1 MDAEEKR
8 ARQLADLLDGMQ
20 PEADASPEEHELL
33 ALRGRAQALQATAN
47 ERTELKERL
56 PRVRAA
62 RGGKIAW
69 RPVIAGAAAVVV
81 LVLAALG
88 LNWLISGRGELPPV
102 AQVNEPVPTAIPWP
116 EESLPEA
123 QTTGEPAFHL
133 PGAALWQGAK
143 LSPEVCKGRAMD
155 DDPEVYERL
164 GIGNLN
170 GNLLGGGQIQSGD
183 FTFDYWL
190 VCDFQLENS
199 SRYLASEI
207 SGLGMAL
214 KWTYNGAGQTGPI
227 VVYAGVAPYIS
238 ETSFSQSA
246 SSGES
251 GMDLRGIELPGNVLP
266 DWNAQDA
273 RLRYVVKTE
282 LPDGTMAGAA
292 LEFTL
297 MRGEDGFT
305 PAEIALV
312 PLNEAELAGPTAS
325 EVNDPPFALLDVDA
339 EYPQLAG
346 AHALLAAREA
356 ELMAGGGWIH
366 RISQGS
372 TEQSGEP
379 IESVWESWTQVDE
392 QGRIRAEVTQTRL
405 NGRLVAQ
412 TVAKDGRSSMTP
424 WTYRINQGLTKYT
437 VDQGLW
443 DQLVDA
449 TRFGQPADESR
460 ETVDGR
466 EVIWF
471 TFRDELLN
479 GPIYRES
486 SGGLVYGGAT
496 RVGIDAQSGATLFR
510 ETQEFDENGAAVSGN
525 RETII
530 EERIDAP
537 PVEVLTLLESE
548 PMELITVSSLLGRRQ
563 WELIADGGWIYSRI
577 VESTGYTASGRAVP
591 DETYDGWWLVD
602 AQGRIL
608 ASITGMV
615 AADGSLAPIF
625 IQQDGMELDVMTGE
639 RSVVT
644 PGTYSMGLDTM
655 YALLEFQAAGAAM
668 EQHEETV
675 DGRAALVVTVRE
687 TLDPARDL
695 EGSDFVAIAY
705 IHRYVIDMETGQLLL
720 REALYEAG
728 DGSRLLHWAT
738 RVTAEE
744 RVEAPPEDV
753 MAQFEQPYPAL
764 P

>member
-1 MDAEEKR
+1 MDGEREKARRLAE
-8 ARQLADLLDGMQ
+8 LLDGTR
-20 PEADASPEEHELL
+20 PEAEASAEERGLL
-33 ALRGRAQALQATAN
+33 ALRGRAQALRAAASEQAA
-47 ERTELKERL
+47 LKERL
-56 PRVRAA
+56 PEVKAGRSR
-62 RGGKIAW
+62 KTAW
-69 RPVIAGAAAVVV
+69 RAVLTGAAAVA
-81 LVLAALG
+81 VLALAAVG
-88 LNWLISGRGELPPV
+88 LNWLIGGRGELLPV
-102 AQVNEPVPTAIPWP
+102 GQVDKPVLTAVPWL
-116 EESLPEA
+116 EV

-143 LSPEVCKGRAMD
+143 LAPEVCKGRAMD
-155 DDPEVYERL
+155 DDPEVYARL

-214 KWTYNGAGQTGPI
+214 KWTYTGAGQDGPI
-227 VVYAGVAPYIS
+227 VIYAGIEPYIS

-246 SSGES
+246 SPGES
-251 GMDLRGIELPGNVLP
+251 GMDLRGIELPGDVLP

-273 RLRYVVKTE
+273 RLRWAVKAE
-282 LPDGTMAGAA
+282 LPDGTLAGAA

-305 PAEIALV
+305 PVDIQLV
-312 PLNEAELAGPTAS
+312 RLNEAELAGPAAS
-325 EVNDPPFALLDVDA
+325 EVSDPPFALLDADA

-356 ELMAGGGWIH
+356 ELLSGGGWIH
-366 RISQGS
+366 RVSQGS

-379 IESVWESWTQVDE
+379 VESVWESWTQVDG
-392 QGRIRAEVTQTRL
+392 QGRIRAEVAQSRQD
-405 NGRLVAQ
+405 GRLVAQ
-412 TVAKDGRSSMTP
+412 SVVKDGRSNLTP
-424 WTYRINQGLTKYT
+424 WTYRINLGLTRYA

-449 TRFGQPADESR
+449 ARFGQPAVESR
-460 ETVDGR
+460 ETVEGR
-466 EVIWF
+466 EVIVF
-471 TFRDELLN
+471 TFRDALLN

-486 SGGLVYGGAT
+486 IGGLVYGSAT
-496 RVGIDAQSGATLFR
+496 RVGIDAQSGAYLFR
-510 ETQEFDENGAAVSGN
+510 ETQEFDENGAVVSGN
-525 RETII
+525 RETIF
-530 EERIDAP
+530 EERIGAP
-537 PVEVLTLLESE
+537 PENVQALLEGE
-548 PMELITVSSLLGRRQ
+548 QMELITVGSLLGRRQ

-591 DETYDGWWLVD
+591 DEAYDGWWLVD
-602 AQGRIL
+602 SQGRIR

-615 AADGSLAPIF
+615 EADGSLSPIF
-625 IQQDGMELDVMTGE
+625 IQQNGMVLDVMTGE
-639 RSVVT
+639 RSAAAS
-644 PGTYSMGLDTM
+644 GTYSLGWDTL

-687 TLDPARDL
+687 TLDPAQQL
-695 EGSDFVAIAY
+695 EGSDFVATAY
-705 IHRYVIDMETGQLLL
+705 IHRYVIDMETGRLLL
-720 REALYEAG
+720 REALYEAE

-744 RVEAPPEDV
+744 RVDAPPEEV
-753 MAQFEQPYPAL
+753 MVQFEQPYPAL